1 MKIPRIKL
9 NNNIE
14 MPIIGLGTWKLRNQK
29 CINVVKKALEL
40 GYNHLDTAEMY
51 LNESEI
57 GQSIKGFNRER
68 LFITSKVTPE
78 DLDYFRVIGACE
90 QSLARLETPYLDLY
104 LIHWPNKYLDMNN
117 ILKAFKELYDEG
129 KIKSF
134 GVSNFTIHHL
144 KDTFKITKEL
154 GLPVSVNQVEFHP
167 MLYQKELLDFC
178 KENNIVITSYSPL
191 ARGKVFEEPILNNI
205 AKKYNKTAG
214 QIALRWLLEKG
225 TIVIPKA
232 SSETHLKENL
242 EILNF
247 KLNQDDIKKIDSIKE
262 KQRLINP
269 DFAEFDY

>member
-9 NNNIE
+9 NNNVE